1 MNTQIHATAISCG
14 SRHTAI
20 LDRNSRLLTC
30 GAGDA
35 GQLGSNRR
43 EKELT
48 PIVVY
53 SSSKVASVDCGVFHT
68 LFVTD
73 EGKVFGMGGN
83 TFGQLGINSKKSTAI
98 PLQVTDLD
106 HIFIK
111 KVACGQ
117 HSAAISENGCL
128 YIWGTGVFGEFYVPQ
143 KVETLNT
150 VITDLSLGGGFG
162 AVVDN
167 NGLVWTW
174 GSNASGE
181 LGMGDFEP
189 RITPFPVIALQ
200 GKTVTSLSC
209 GGSYIMALGR
219 NVSANDPNDGLNSI
233 GEQFAAEAS
242 GFNSAGLNSL
252 CT

>member
-1 MNTQIHATAISCG
+1 M
-14 SRHTAI
+14 
-20 LDRNSRLLTC
+20 
-30 GAGDA
+30 
-35 GQLGSNRR
+35 
-43 EKELT
+43 
-48 PIVVY
+48 
-53 SSSKVASVDCGVFHT
+53 
-68 LFVTD
+68 
-73 EGKVFGMGGN
+73 
-83 TFGQLGINSKKSTAI
+83 
-98 PLQVTDLD
+98 
-106 HIFIK
+106 
-111 KVACGQ
+111 
-117 HSAAISENGCL
+117 
-128 YIWGTGVFGEFYVPQ
+128 
-143 KVETLNT
+143 
-150 VITDLSLGGGFG
+150 SLGGGFG